1 MRKSYINGLVV
12 IIFSA
17 VLAASCERVETPLE
31 EGMTDE
37 LIRVEAQGSDM
48 QTRGLLNSADLKKA
62 GTKVKVYDYLTGFSG
77 TIKDADGN
85 AIAPD
90 DAGGVMYIDDAVTY
104 GADGNWKFSSYD
116 WRWTR
121 TGTHNFY
128 GWLTKDKDGLT
139 PASLV
144 SGWTPAIDAYNKLTV
159 PAITMTPSTSQFD
172 FSYSDVVPV
181 DVKATGFNPEGTIE
195 LPLKHLF
202 SALAMTIENAGDD
215 QITLVS
221 ATVSGINNT
230 KKASMSYASSP
241 VEPAFSSSS
250 SSNFLANLG
259 SGVELNNGTIRDLY
273 TGDVAGSAHNFIL
286 MWPQTAS
293 EMAAASVTINYT
305 IAGAY
310 AEDGTTLQVFDLTIP
325 LNKNNDF
332 AEGLKAGY
340 KYALNL
346 KFAGKTIDLKLTI
359 LPWDY
364 NEYSYDYSE
373 SSIDSGPDGKGEMD
387 FNQVY
392 AGYNRAAR
400 TVTLQNQSDVIT
412 GEFQIFAP
420 HTGRWALTPWSDDGA
435 LDYFTVSPTE
445 GEIGFDLTVGKQVV
459 EFTVTP
465 STTAPPS
472 TVTLHF
478 SVAIQLNGEWVD
490 ANSEFN
496 RKDWKIVWER

>member
-1 MRKSYINGLVV
+1 MRRSYIIELLSLSLIVP
-12 IIFSA
+12 
-17 VLAASCERVETPLE
+17 LLASCHGEETLEVEDL
-31 EGMTDE
+31 GD
-37 LIRVEAQGSDM
+37 LIRIEASGTDM
-48 QTRGLLNSADLKKA
+48 GTRGLLNSADLKKA
-62 GTKVKVYDYLTGFSG
+62 GTSVKVYDYLTGFTGKMTVGQTTYDG
-77 TIKDADGN
+77 TTTPVN
-85 AIAPD
+85 
-90 DAGGVMYIDDAVTY
+90 VMYIDDSVEY
-104 GADGNWKFSSYD
+104 QDGDWNFSQFD

-121 TGTHNFY
+121 TGTHHFY
-128 GWLTKDKDGLT
+128 GWLTHDGNGSGMDI
-139 PASLV
+139 P
-144 SGWTPAIDAYNKLTV
+144 SGWASFNS
-159 PAITMTPSTSQFD
+159 STSSLSVGPLTLDTTSPQFD
-172 FSYSDVVPV
+172 FSYSDIVAV
-181 DVKATGFNPEGTIE
+181 DVESDDFAADGTVE

-241 VEPAFSSSS
+241 VEPAFSSSF

-259 SGVELNNGTIRDLY
+259 SGVELNNGTIRDLF
-273 TGDVAGSAHNFIL
+273 TGDLAGSAHNFIL

-293 EMAAASVTINYT
+293 EMSAASVTINYT

-332 AEGLKAGY
+332 AEGLKAGH

-364 NEYSYDYSE
+364 NEYAYDYSK
-373 SSIDSGPDGKGEMD
+373 SSIDSGGDGVGEMD

-445 GEIGFDLTVGKQVV
+445 GEIGFDLSVGKQVV